1 MQLNQ
6 NGEQMHTI
14 KISKETGYV
23 FVGKEAENASN
34 DPITRKELKDFDS
47 FEKFSNV
54 VELNESEARIE
65 ERISCNEEYRTSQGY
80 DIDHYFSFSKGIDNT
95 QKAIIK
101 AAEHDLLQV
110 IYDQSATLL
119 QINNKWKITKDDS
132 FPIGTISGRW
142 KSRIEA
148 EQSNPDEPIA
158 GVRIYTT
165 TTSDILYI
173 QPVKELHLK
182 EEGVCT
188 LAYALKR
195 AIEKVCQV
203 EESEIGV
210 WIMGKNESK
219 NILLYESSE
228 GSLGILKDLLNNA
241 AQLQAIFKEAYNL
254 LGFDPETLID
264 TRPDTPKAS
273 YDDLLSYYNQQ
284 YHEKL
289 DRFSVKEALEKL
301 MRCNI
306 DNQQGGRTL
315 EEQYNY
321 LLRTYD
327 LNSSTE
333 KPLIE
338 YLYRNGLKLPDK
350 AQMNIQNL
358 YVNADFV
365 YKISDNQFAL
375 IFCDGSVHDQ
385 YEIKKED
392 QMKRQNCR
400 DAGYEVVE
408 WHYTEPIE
416 EFVKRNKHIFKVVR

>member
-1 MQLNQ
+1 M
-6 NGEQMHTI
+6 
-14 KISKETGYV
+14 
-23 FVGKEAENASN
+23 
-34 DPITRKELKDFDS
+34 
-47 FEKFSNV
+47 
-54 VELNESEARIE
+54 
-65 ERISCNEEYRTSQGY
+65 
-80 DIDHYFSFSKGIDNT
+80 
-95 QKAIIK
+95 
-101 AAEHDLLQV
+101 
-110 IYDQSATLL
+110 
-119 QINNKWKITKDDS
+119 
-132 FPIGTISGRW
+132 
-142 KSRIEA
+142 
-148 EQSNPDEPIA
+148 
-158 GVRIYTT
+158 
-165 TTSDILYI
+165 
-173 QPVKELHLK
+173 
-182 EEGVCT
+182 
-188 LAYALKR
+188 
-195 AIEKVCQV
+195 
-203 EESEIGV
+203 
-210 WIMGKNESK
+210 
-219 NILLYESSE
+219 
-228 GSLGILKDLLNNA
+228 
-241 AQLQAIFKEAYNL
+241 
-254 LGFDPETLID
+254 
-264 TRPDTPKAS
+264 
-273 YDDLLSYYNQQ
+273 
-284 YHEKL
+284 
-289 DRFSVKEALEKL
+289 

>member
-210 WIMGKNESK
+210 WIMGKMKARIFFCTNP
-219 NILLYESSE
+219 
-228 GSLGILKDLLNNA
+228 LK
-241 AQLQAIFKEAYNL
+241 
-254 LGFDPETLID
+254 
-264 TRPDTPKAS
+264 
-273 YDDLLSYYNQQ
+273 
-284 YHEKL
+284 
-289 DRFSVKEALEKL
+289 VVW
-301 MRCNI
+301 
-306 DNQQGGRTL
+306 
-315 EEQYNY
+315 
-321 LLRTYD
+321 
-327 LNSSTE
+327 
-333 KPLIE
+333 E
-338 YLYRNGLKLPDK
+338 YL
-350 AQMNIQNL
+350 
-358 YVNADFV
+358 
-365 YKISDNQFAL
+365 KI
-375 IFCDGSVHDQ
+375 
-385 YEIKKED
+385 Y
-392 QMKRQNCR
+392 
-400 DAGYEVVE
+400 
-408 WHYTEPIE
+408 
-416 EFVKRNKHIFKVVR
+416 